1 MDHLINITDS
11 LRDLNNEQIIKLG
24 AKLGLSFPALQRMKT
39 LPEDMVAAW
48 LREEDKVTTTSGPPS
63 WTSLVTAL
71 EAVGQMGI
79 ASKIRK
85 GESGVFFFVIT
96 SQHGL
101 LHALVQSNTSN
112 VFHSAAHLSVG
123 Q

>member
-1 MDHLINITDS
+1 MCVDHVASSVLPPASTTSTDKASPLAMDHLINVTDS
-11 LRDLNNEQIIKLG
+11 LRDLNNEQIIKVG

-48 LREEDKVTTTSGPPS
+48 LREEDKVTITSGPPS
-63 WTSLVTAL
+63 WISLVTAL

-85 GESGVFFFVIT
+85 GEIWYLT
-96 SQHGL
+96 
-101 LHALVQSNTSN
+101 T
-112 VFHSAAHLSVG
+112 
-123 Q
+123 